1 MTVSHMLAFA
11 AVAAEETKSPLL
23 PNVSELILGTVAFFL
38 IFFVLA
44 KFAFPNIKKTLDE
57 RADKIEGGLAR
68 AAAAQEQA
76 NKTLADYQEQ
86 LADARTEAAG
96 IRASAQSERQA
107 IVEEAR
113 TEAVIAAAAVTTRAA
128 EQIAAERDT
137 VATSLKREIGELA
150 LDLAGKIVG
159 ESLADDARARATIDR
174 FLTDLE
180 TQAEQVRS

>member
-1 MTVSHMLAFA
+1 M
-11 AVAAEETKSPLL
+11 
-23 PNVSELILGTVAFFL
+23 
-38 IFFVLA
+38 
-44 KFAFPNIKKTLDE
+44 
-57 RADKIEGGLAR
+57 
-68 AAAAQEQA
+68 
-76 NKTLADYQEQ
+76 
-86 LADARTEAAG
+86 
-96 IRASAQSERQA
+96 
-107 IVEEAR
+107 
-113 TEAVIAAAAVTTRAA
+113 TTRAA